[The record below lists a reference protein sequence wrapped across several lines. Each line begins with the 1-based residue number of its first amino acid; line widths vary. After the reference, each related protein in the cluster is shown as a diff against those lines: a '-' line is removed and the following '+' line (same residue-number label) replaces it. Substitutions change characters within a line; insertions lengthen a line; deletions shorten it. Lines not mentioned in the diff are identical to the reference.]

1 MAIGEE
7 IQKRQR
13 AYIEI
18 LRKEVAAA
26 KKIIGD
32 RRLRDK
38 AIADINFTQMVYFDY
53 EPKKD
58 DVGVA
63 FNKNQIKVVSN
74 DPPKRNELRRSMK
87 V

>member
-13 AYIEI
+13 TYIEI

-26 KKIIGD
+26 KKIISD

-53 EPKKD
+53 EPKKED
-58 DVGVA
+58 IGISYK
-63 FNKNQIKVVSN
+63 KN
-74 DPPKRNELRRSMK
+74 
-87 V
+87 